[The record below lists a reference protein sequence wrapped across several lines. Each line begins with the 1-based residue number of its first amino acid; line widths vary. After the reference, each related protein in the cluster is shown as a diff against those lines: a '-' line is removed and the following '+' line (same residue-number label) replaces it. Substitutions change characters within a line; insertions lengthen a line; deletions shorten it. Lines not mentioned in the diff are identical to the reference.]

1 MPVIRN
7 DPCGWTCLLMT
18 YAAVIYADYV
28 IIKWVV
34 LQTMQNSAWGIGK
47 LFYQRKLTLLWQDF
61 TKIIPYPRSAIALSF
76 NQVGF
81 N

>member
-1 MPVIRN
+1 MPVVRN

-34 LQTMQNSAWGIGK
+34 LQTMSESAWGVGK
-47 LFYQRKLTLLWQDF
+47 QGLHCFWSNIAFPPYGG
-61 TKIIPYPRSAIALSF
+61 IP
-76 NQVGF
+76 
-81 N
+81 

>member
-47 LFYQRKLTLLWQDF
+47 LFYQRKLTSLWQNF
-61 TKIIPYPRSAIALSF
+61 TISIKWCLINSF
-76 NQVGF
+76 FCSFQ
-81 N
+81 

>member
-1 MPVIRN
+1 MPVVRN

-34 LQTMQNSAWGIGK
+34 LQTMSESAWGVGK
-47 LFYQRKLTLLWQDF
+47 QGLHGIWPNK
-61 TKIIPYPRSAIALSF
+61 
-76 NQVGF
+76 
-81 N
+81 